1 MWHDTYLRAVLQPDY
16 TYASEHLLPHLF
28 DALTAH
34 ALMLQECGV
43 AHAGAAAG
51 HLRELRRAPFPPYD
65 PRVEDV
71 FFTLDQELAA
81 RDPQAAGALRTALSR
96 NDLDMTIYR
105 LSARLRLMRALAR
118 VLTLRRVLLDFAGRE
133 TETVIVAYTHHQPA
147 QPTTLAHYLTAVEN
161 NLARD
166 TERMFGSLTRVNL
179 SPMGA
184 VALGGTSFPI
194 RREVTA
200 QLLGFDRPI
209 ENTYDAVS
217 ASDWQVELSS
227 VITVT
232 STTLSRVIH
241 DLLFWASRGL
251 LSLADGLVQGSSVM
265 PQKRN
270 PVALE
275 HARTKFSKAI
285 GITQSVILSSHNVP
299 FGDIND
305 PGPDLQPPLNSMWQE
320 FREGVELM
328 TVSLQNPII
337 NRAEWLREA
346 RLGESPVTE
355 LADAITRKTGCGF
368 RQAHAQVKGLL
379 ATLREQERTV
389 DTLTRADLR
398 GAGIEMTA
406 DELASALNP
415 SEFIARRT
423 TLGGPAPAAM
433 RPHLELAQARLAR
446 DLDHHTALT
455 DRFVGA
461 RTFLAGPHPATESPA
476 DSLPA
481 APHPTGGAP

>member
-1 MWHDTYLRAVLQPDY
+1 MWHDTYLKAVLQPDY

-34 ALMLQECGV
+34 SLMLDGV
-43 AHAGAAAG
+43 GVTHAAEAARL
-51 HLRELRRAPFPPYD
+51 LRDIRREPFPPYD

-71 FFTLDQELAA
+71 FFTIDQKLAGLNP
-81 RDPQAAGALRTALSR
+81 DAAGAMRTALSR

-105 LSARLRLMRALAR
+105 LSARLRLMRALSR
-118 VLTLRRVLLDFAGRE
+118 LLTLRRTLLDFAERE
-133 TETVIVAYTHHQPA
+133 IDTVIVAYTHHQPA

-166 TERMFGSLTRVNL
+166 TGRMFEALSRVNL

-194 RREVTA
+194 DRYRTA
-200 QLLGFDRPI
+200 ELLAFERPI

-217 ASDWQVELSS
+217 ASDWQVEVAS
-227 VITVT
+227 VITIT
-232 STTLSRVIH
+232 STTLSRVLH
-241 DLLFWASRGL
+241 DMLFWASRGL
-251 LSLADGLVQGSSVM
+251 LSLEDGLVQGSSVM

-305 PGPDLQPPLNSMWQE
+305 PGPDMQPPLSSMWQE
-320 FREGVELM
+320 FREGVELL
-328 TVSLQNPII
+328 TVSLSNPAI
-337 NRAEWLREA
+337 NREKWLREA
-346 RLGESPVTE
+346 QLGESPVTE

-368 RQAHAQVKGLL
+368 RAAHGRVKALL
-379 ATLREQERTV
+379 EQLHDQERAV
-389 DTLTRADLR
+389 DTLTLADLH
-398 GAGIEMTA
+398 GIGV
-406 DELASALNP
+406 ELTTTELVSALNP
-415 SEFIARRT
+415 AEFIARRT
-423 TLGGPAPAAM
+423 TLGGPAPSVM
-433 RPHLELAQARLAR
+433 RGQLGEASARLRADLENHERLTHRFMASRAHLEGDGVQ
-446 DLDHHTALT
+446 
-455 DRFVGA
+455 
-461 RTFLAGPHPATESPA
+461 ECK
-476 DSLPA
+476 SLR
-481 APHPTGGAP
+481 G

>member
-1 MWHDTYLRAVLQPDY
+1 MWHDTYLKTVLQPDY

-34 ALMLQECGV
+34 ALMLDSVGV
-43 AHAGAAAG
+43 AHAAAAAEQ
-51 HLRELRRAPFPPYD
+51 LRAIRREPFPPYD
-65 PRVEDV
+65 PRIEDV
-71 FFTLDQELAA
+71 FFTLDQRLAA
-81 RDPQAAGALRTALSR
+81 LDAAAAGAMRTALSR

-105 LSARLRLMRALAR
+105 LSARLRLMRALFR
-118 VLTLRRVLLDFAGRE
+118 VLTLRRTLLDFAARE
-133 TETVIVAYTHHQPA
+133 VDTVIVAYTHHQPA

-166 TERMFGSLTRVNL
+166 TERMFGALSRVNL

-194 RREVTA
+194 DRVRTA
-200 QLLGFDRPI
+200 QLLAFERPI

-217 ASDWQVELSS
+217 ASDWQVEVAS

-232 STTLSRVIH
+232 STTLSRVLH

-251 LSLADGLVQGSSVM
+251 LALEDGLVQGSSVM

-305 PGPDLQPPLNSMWQE
+305 PGPDMQPPLSSMWQE

-328 TVSLQNPII
+328 TVSLQNPVI
-337 NRAEWLREA
+337 NRAKWLREA
-346 RLGESPVTE
+346 RLGESPITE

-368 RQAHAQVKGLL
+368 RAAHGKVKELL
-379 ATLREQERTV
+379 SRLHEQERTV
-389 DTLTRADLR
+389 DTLTLGDLQSI
-398 GAGIEMTA
+398 GV
-406 DELASALNP
+406 ELTEAELVSALNP
-415 SEFIARRT
+415 TEFIARRT
-423 TLGGPAPAAM
+423 TLGGPAPSAM
-433 RPHLELAQARLAR
+433 REELAAAFARLDA
-446 DLDHHTALT
+446 DDEQHTVLT
-455 DRFVGA
+455 GRFMASRANLEGA
-461 RTFLAGPHPATESPA
+461 EG
-476 DSLPA
+476 
-481 APHPTGGAP
+481 

>member
-1 MWHDTYLRAVLQPDY
+1 MWHDTYLKAVLQPDY

-28 DALTAH
+28 DSLTAH
-34 ALMLQECGV
+34 ALMLDSVGV
-43 AHAGAAAG
+43 AHAAEAARLLQAMR
-51 HLRELRRAPFPPYD
+51 REPFPPYD
-65 PRVEDV
+65 PLVEDV
-71 FFTLDQELAA
+71 FFTVDRGLASLN
-81 RDPQAAGALRTALSR
+81 PPAAGALRTALSR

-105 LSARLRLMRALAR
+105 LAARLRLMRALFR
-118 VLTLRRVLLDFAGRE
+118 VLNLRRTLLAFADRE
-133 TETVIVAYTHHQPA
+133 IDTIIVAYTHHQPA

-166 TERMFGSLTRVNL
+166 TQRMFEALARVNL

-194 RREVTA
+194 DRFRTA
-200 QLLGFDRPI
+200 ELLGFERPI

-217 ASDWQVELSS
+217 ASDWQVEVAS

-232 STTLSRVIH
+232 STTLSRVLH

-251 LSLADGLVQGSSVM
+251 LALEDGLVQGSSVM

-285 GITQSVILSSHNVP
+285 GMTQSVILSSHNVP

-305 PGPDLQPPLNSMWQE
+305 PGPDMQPPLSSMWQE

-328 TVSLQNPII
+328 TASLQNPVI
-337 NRAEWLREA
+337 NREKWLHEA
-346 RLGESPVTE
+346 RRGESPITE

-368 RQAHAQVKGLL
+368 RVAHGRVKTLL
-379 ATLREQERTV
+379 NQLHDEERTI
-389 DTLTRADLR
+389 DTLTLGDLQ
-398 GAGIEMTA
+398 GIGVDISSA
-406 DELASALNP
+406 ELQSALNP
-415 SEFIARRT
+415 AEFIARRT
-423 TLGGPAPAAM
+423 TLGGPAPSVM
-433 RPHLELAQARLAR
+433 RGEIDDAQQRLQADFARHEGLTGRFMASRAQLE
-446 DLDHHTALT
+446 
-455 DRFVGA
+455 G
-461 RTFLAGPHPATESPA
+461 
-476 DSLPA
+476 
-481 APHPTGGAP
+481 TGGERPPGG

>member
-34 ALMLQECGV
+34 ALMLDSVGV
-43 AHAGAAAG
+43 AHAAEAAQV
-51 HLRELRRAPFPPYD
+51 LRELRREPFPPYD
-65 PRVEDV
+65 PRIEDV
-71 FFTLDQELAA
+71 FFTLDRGVAERNEA
-81 RDPQAAGALRTALSR
+81 AAGALRTALSR

-105 LSARLRLMRALAR
+105 LSARLRLMRALWR
-118 VLTLRRVLLDFAGRE
+118 VLNLRRTLLDFAERE
-133 TETVIVAYTHHQPA
+133 IETVIVAYTHHQPA

-166 TERMFGSLTRVNL
+166 SKRMYQVLTRVNL

-194 RREVTA
+194 DRVRTA
-200 QLLGFDRPI
+200 ELLGFDRPI

-217 ASDWQVELSS
+217 ASDWQVEVAS

-232 STTLSRVIH
+232 STTLSRVLH
-241 DLLFWASRGL
+241 DLLLWASRGL
-251 LSLADGLVQGSSVM
+251 LTLEDGLVQGSSVM

-305 PGPDLQPPLNSMWQE
+305 PGPDMQPPLSSMWQE

-328 TVSLQNPII
+328 TVSLTNPSI
-337 NRAEWLREA
+337 NREQWLREA
-346 RLGESPVTE
+346 KLGESPVTE

-368 RQAHAQVKGLL
+368 RAAHGGVKKLL
-379 ATLREQERTV
+379 SRLRDEERTM
-389 DTLTRADLR
+389 DTLTLADLR
-398 GAGIEMTA
+398 DIGVDLTA
-406 DELASALNP
+406 EELASALNP
-415 SEFIARRT
+415 AEFVARRT
-423 TLGGPAPAAM
+423 TLGGPAPSAM
-433 RPHLELAQARLAR
+433 RGEILAARERLQADITL
-446 DLDHHTALT
+446 HEQLT
-455 DRFVGA
+455 DRFMSSRQGLVGES
-461 RTFLAGPHPATESPA
+461 RSLA
-476 DSLPA
+476 
-481 APHPTGGAP
+481 